1 MYKSEEIFTLLA
13 CSVSILICVSGASV
27 NGLLFH
33 MSVEEHHIVFHLPSI
48 SINRFCSSEF
58 TQVHF
63 NFERKGCSSFF
74 DLFSFACA
82 NGCPLLCAHRWVTE
96 WPVMRYAD
104 EDDTQLLKLVF
115 QKETKETCEVCG
127 PLQLV
132 SKTFFFVLL
141 QPQAHLY
148 GCFGT
153 QPHIRKYERRATSSS
168 TFKSSLSHHVAWII
182 AFWYVLINSV
192 KGVKNCLSLSVNYD
206 ICIGIVFS
214 GLLNQGECT

>member
-96 WPVMRYAD
+96 WPVMRYTD
-104 EDDTQLLKLVF
+104 EDNCWNWFSKKKRRKPAKYVARCSLCQRLF
-115 QKETKETCEVCG
+115 
-127 PLQLV
+127 PLYFYSHRHTYTAV
-132 SKTFFFVLL
+132 
-141 QPQAHLY
+141 PAHSRISENMSAARPRAVPLN
-148 GCFGT
+148 
-153 QPHIRKYERRATSSS
+153 RRWVIT
-168 TFKSSLSHHVAWII
+168 
-182 AFWYVLINSV
+182 
-192 KGVKNCLSLSVNYD
+192 
-206 ICIGIVFS
+206 
-214 GLLNQGECT
+214 